1 MHSILTVTTE
11 ADSRDLTVLAT
22 VKAELQ
28 IDPGVTKFD
37 ALLSNQ
43 WIPQA
48 SAAVATYCNRV
59 FARETVTETWRN
71 VRDQNALV
79 LARYPVSSITSVTVD
94 GTALAAS
101 EYEYDAATGL
111 IYRLSS
117 DTRIDWCAD
126 KIVIAYA
133 GGYALIGD
141 LPFDIE
147 RATVLLC
154 KFYRYTLAQNPL
166 IKRED
171 IPGVI
176 ETEYWV
182 MPEGSPA
189 MPRDVTDLLDP
200 HRSIAV

>member
-1 MHSILTVTTE
+1 MNSILTVTTA
-11 ADSRDLTVLAT
+11 ADSHDLTVLAT

-28 IDPGVTKFD
+28 IDPANTKFD

-48 SAAVATYCNRV
+48 SAAVASYCNRV
-59 FARETVTETWRN
+59 FSRETVTETWRN
-71 VRDQNALV
+71 VYDKETLI
-79 LARYPVSSITSVTVD
+79 LARYPVSSVTSVTVD

-101 EYEYDAATGL
+101 DYEYDAKTGF

-117 DTRIDWCAD
+117 DTRVGWCAA
-126 KIVIAYA
+126 KIVIVYA
-133 GGYALIGD
+133 GGYALLGD
-141 LPFDIE
+141 LPFEIE

-182 MPEGSPA
+182 MPQGSPA

-200 HRSIAV
+200 HRSLAV